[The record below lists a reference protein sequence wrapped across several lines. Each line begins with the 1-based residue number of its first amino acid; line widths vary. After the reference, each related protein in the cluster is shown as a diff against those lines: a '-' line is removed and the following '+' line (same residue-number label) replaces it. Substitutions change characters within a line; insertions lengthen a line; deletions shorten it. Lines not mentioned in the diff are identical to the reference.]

1 MLETLKML
9 FRLFA
14 FTCPCSKIFT
24 MDHGAVLSAGLRHII
39 MSDNLS
45 KKVFGYCSFIN
56 CCSLLLLACPCSQ
69 MFTMHKTLEWL

>member
-14 FTCPCSKIFT
+14 FTCPCSQIFT
-24 MDHGAVLSAGLRHII
+24 MDLRAVLSAGLPHII

-45 KKVFGYCSFIN
+45 K
-56 CCSLLLLACPCSQ
+56 
-69 MFTMHKTLEWL
+69 